1 MTKEFVLLVKELRD
15 SQKKFFT
22 TRDSTYLK
30 KSKALEKRVD
40 EELQKIFSNEP
51 PKEQQYLFL

>member
-40 EELQKIFSNEP
+40 EELQKILSNEP

>member
-22 TRDSTYLK
+22 TRDSSYLK

-40 EELQKIFSNEP
+40 EELQKILSNEP

>member
-1 MTKEFVLLVKELRD
+1 MTKEFVLLVKELRE
-15 SQKKFFT
+15 SQKKFFN
-22 TRDSTYLK
+22 TRDSSYLK

-40 EELQKIFSNEP
+40 EELQKILSNEP

>member
-1 MTKEFVLLVKELRD
+1 MTKEFVLLVKELRE
-15 SQKKFFT
+15 SQKKFFN

-40 EELQKIFSNEP
+40 EELLKILSNEP

>member
-1 MTKEFVLLVKELRD
+1 MTKEFVLLVKELRE

-40 EELQKIFSNEP
+40 EELQKILSNEP

>member
-15 SQKKFFT
+15 SQKKFFS

-40 EELQKIFSNEP
+40 EEMQKILDNEP

>member
-15 SQKKFFT
+15 SQKKFFS

-40 EELQKIFSNEP
+40 EELQKILGNEP
-51 PKEQQYLFL
+51 TKEQQYLFL

>member
-15 SQKKFFT
+15 SQKKFFS

-40 EELQKIFSNEP
+40 EELQKILSNEP

>member
-15 SQKKFFT
+15 SQKKFFS

-40 EELQKIFSNEP
+40 EELQKILSNEP
-51 PKEQQYLFL
+51 PKEEQYLFL

>member
-1 MTKEFVLLVKELRD
+1 MTKEFVLLVKELRE
-15 SQKKFFT
+15 SQKKFFS

-40 EELQKIFSNEP
+40 EELQKILDNEP